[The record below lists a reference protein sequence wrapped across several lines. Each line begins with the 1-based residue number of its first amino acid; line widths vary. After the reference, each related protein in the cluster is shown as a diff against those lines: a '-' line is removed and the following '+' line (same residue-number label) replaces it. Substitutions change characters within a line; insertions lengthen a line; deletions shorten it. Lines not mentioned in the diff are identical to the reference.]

1 MYYIIAEILVVF
13 VFLSYISY
21 RLYNMKDAESKIM
34 KRIYSDRYYIFGV
47 FVIGVIAFIMNKN
60 KNKYKYIPLVIL
72 AFIILETIHV
82 LTWNDQGKFISSDA
96 SLI

>member
-1 MYYIIAEILVVF
+1 MYYIILIILFIIICSIYV
-13 VFLSYISY
+13 SYK
-21 RLYNMKDAESKIM
+21 LYNMKDAKSKIM
-34 KRIYSDRYYIFGV
+34 KRIYSDRYHIFAV
-47 FVIGVIAFIMNKN
+47 FIIGIIGFIMNKN

>member
-47 FVIGVIAFIMNKN
+47 FVVWKCIGLFSQEKWST
-60 KNKYKYIPLVIL
+60 L
-72 AFIILETIHV
+72 AC
-82 LTWNDQGKFISSDA
+82 K
-96 SLI
+96 

>member
-1 MYYIIAEILVVF
+1 MHYIIAEILFVV

-34 KRIYSDRYYIFGV
+34 KRIYSDRYHILIV
-47 FVIGVIAFIMNKN
+47 FVVGIIGFIANKN
-60 KNKYKYIPLVIL
+60 KNKYKYIPLIIL

>member
-1 MYYIIAEILVVF
+1 
-13 VFLSYISY
+13 
-21 RLYNMKDAESKIM
+21 M
-34 KRIYSDRYYIFGV
+34 KRIYSDRYHIFAV
-47 FVIGVIAFIMNKN
+47 IVIGVIAFIMNKN